1 MGLTNS
7 RGRMSMAEEVQTLL
21 ARLAQLEARL
31 VRLEENMD
39 RVMAEHQKDIL
50 ALVMLISAK
59 TQQRGERLDPW
70 RKRGLGTL
78 QQ

>member
-1 MGLTNS
+1 
-7 RGRMSMAEEVQTLL
+7 MSMAEEVQTLL

-50 ALVMLISAK
+50 ALVMLISSK
-59 TQQRGERLDPW
+59 TREHRERLDPW
-70 RKRGLGTL
+70 RRSRVGTFG
-78 QQ
+78 